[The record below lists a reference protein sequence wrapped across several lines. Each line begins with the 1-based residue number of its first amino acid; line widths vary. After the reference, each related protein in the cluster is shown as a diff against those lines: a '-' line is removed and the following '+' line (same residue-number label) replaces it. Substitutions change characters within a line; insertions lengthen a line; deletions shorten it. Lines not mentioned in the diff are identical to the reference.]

1 MLRQLQAIEV
11 PSWLTNLTPETIKHE
26 SFPLRELL
34 RDSLYYPSCGFD
46 SDPIKH
52 FGGNVLSFV
61 YVDYG
66 HTRDAFMSAL
76 HFSGY
81 DLVASRFVTE
91 NELAPDGW
99 RPPELRRVDGDPMR
113 YRDHVKEPFCVWSV
127 FQRRGDFQVTHGS
140 VRFSL
145 LFICADG
152 VATFQ
157 AIYIE
162 NSITPKAVAVIQPG
176 HAFGNNWTDYTD
188 PGQIFARLVIENPAG
203 QPEMLLY
210 GGIGDGRKWYATSCW
225 PMYQVLLRRF
235 RKTRSGTVG
244 VWSISQSG
252 GDTSRKFL
260 AKRKPS
266 CRTTRE
272 TNGNDDLP
280 RARHA

>member
-26 SFPLRELL
+26 PFPLCELL

-66 HTRDAFMSAL
+66 HTRDAFMSVL

-99 RPPELRRVDGDPMR
+99 RPPELRRVDGDPQR
-113 YRDHVKEPFCVWSV
+113 SREYIKAPFCLWSV
-127 FQRRGDFQVTHGS
+127 FQRRIDFPASHGPF
-140 VRFSL
+140 RFSL
-145 LFICADG
+145 LFVCADG

-157 AIYIE
+157 ALYVDS
-162 NSITPKAVAVIQPG
+162 SITPKAVAVIQPG
-176 HAFGNNWTDYTD
+176 HGFGYNWTDYTD
-188 PGQIFARLVIENPAG
+188 PAQVFARLVLGNPAG

-210 GGIGDGRKWYATSCW
+210 GGLGRDRDAYGETCW
-225 PMYQVLLRRF
+225 PAYQYFMRRF
-235 RKTRSGTVG
+235 SRTESGTVG
-244 VWSISQSG
+244 VWSRTPRG
-252 GDTSRKFL
+252 GNTSRKLL
-260 AKRKPS
+260 AERRPP
-266 CRTTRE
+266 CRTSME